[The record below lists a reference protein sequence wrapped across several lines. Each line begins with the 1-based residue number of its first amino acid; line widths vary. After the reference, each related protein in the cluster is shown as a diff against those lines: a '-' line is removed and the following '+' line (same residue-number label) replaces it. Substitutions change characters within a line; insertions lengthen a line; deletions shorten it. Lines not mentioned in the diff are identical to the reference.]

1 MSYRYKEEIPFMK
14 YIVFAV
20 IGAVV
25 LGIIGLAGCPSYNV
39 YASQMGGKAAYVKAE
54 QDRRV
59 RVLEAQ
65 AAYDSAKL
73 NAQAEVERAKGT
85 NEANRIMSESLGGP
99 DNYLRW
105 AYINMLQETAGKQ
118 GRETIYIP
126 TEAGMPVL
134 EAGRSVRPVSTG
146 D

>member
-1 MSYRYKEEIPFMK
+1 MSYRYQEEIPFMK

-65 AAYDSAKL
+65 AAYDSAKI
-73 NAQAEVERAKGT
+73 NAQAVVERAKGT
-85 NEANRIMSESLGGP
+85 NEANRIFS
-99 DNYLRW
+99 
-105 AYINMLQETAGKQ
+105 
-118 GRETIYIP
+118 
-126 TEAGMPVL
+126 
-134 EAGRSVRPVSTG
+134 
-146 D
+146 

>member
-1 MSYRYKEEIPFMK
+1 MSYSYEEVSPLK
-14 YIVFAV
+14 YIISGV
-20 IGAVV
+20 IGVV
-25 LGIIGLAGCPSYNV
+25 ILGVIGLAGCPSYNV

-73 NAQAEVERAKGT
+73 NAAAEVERAKGT

-134 EAGRSVRPVSTG
+134 EAGRSVIPRAVAA